1 MASKVLL
8 KKSSVA
14 GKVPLTGDLSYGELA
29 LNYNDGTAYYKTAG
43 DVIEPLVSQKQIF
56 KVITA
61 TYTSTD
67 QQVTDSWSA
76 SAYRSA
82 KYIIQVTQGT
92 EYQTSEMLLLHNGT
106 NTFTTEYALL
116 HTTPSLLCTVTTD
129 VSGGNV
135 RLLITML
142 SNSMATINIRRILL
156 ES

>member
-1 MASKVLL
+1 MANKVLL

-14 GKVPLTGDLSYGELA
+14 GKIPQTGDLSYGELA
-29 LNYNDGTAYYKTAG
+29 LNYNDGAAYYKTVG

-56 KVITA
+56 KVINA
-61 TYTSTD
+61 TYTTSD
-67 QQVTDSWSA
+67 QQITDSWSA

-92 EYQTSEMLLLHNGT
+92 EYQTSEMLVLHNGT
-106 NTFTTEYALL
+106 TTFTTEYALL
-116 HTTPSLLCTVTTD
+116 HTTPSLLCTVATD
-129 VSGGNV
+129 VYGGNV

-142 SNSMATINIRRILL
+142 SNALTTINIRRILL

>member
-1 MASKVLL
+1 MANKVLL

-14 GKVPLTGDLSYGELA
+14 GKIPVTNDLSYGELA
-29 LNYNDGTAYYKTAG
+29 LNYNDGAAYYKTAG

-56 KVITA
+56 KVINA
-61 TYTSTD
+61 TYTTSD
-67 QQVTDSWSA
+67 QQITDSWSA

-92 EYQTSEMLLLHNGT
+92 EYQTSEMLLMHNGT
-106 NTFTTEYALL
+106 TTFTTEYALL
-116 HTTPSLLCTVTTD
+116 HTTPSLLCTVATD
-129 VSGGNV
+129 VYGGNV

-142 SNSMATINIRRILL
+142 SNAMATINIRRILL

>member
-29 LNYNDGTAYYKTAG
+29 LNYNDGTAYYKTAS
-43 DVIEPLVSQKQIF
+43 DAIEPLVSQKQIF

-82 KYIIQVTQGT
+82 KYIIQVSQGT
-92 EYQTSEMLLLHNGT
+92 EYQTSEMLVMHNGT

-116 HTTPSLLCTVTTD
+116 HTTPSLLCTVVTD
-129 VSGGNV
+129 VYGGNV
-135 RLLITML
+135 RLLITMQ
-142 SNSMATINIRRILL
+142 SNALATINIRRILI

>member
-1 MASKVLL
+1 MANKVLL

-14 GKVPLTGDLSYGELA
+14 GKVPVTNDLSYGELA
-29 LNYNDGTAYYKTAG
+29 LNYNDGAAYYKTVG
-43 DVIEPLVSQKQIF
+43 DAIEPLVSQKQIF
-56 KVITA
+56 KVINA
-61 TYTSTD
+61 TYTTSD
-67 QQVTDSWSA
+67 QQITDSWSA

-92 EYQTSEMLLLHNGT
+92 EYQTSEMLVMHNGT

-116 HTTPSLLCTVTTD
+116 HTTPSLLCTVATD
-129 VSGGNV
+129 VYGGNV

-142 SNSMATINIRRILL
+142 SNAMATINIRRILL

>member
-1 MASKVLL
+1 MANKVLL
-8 KKSSVA
+8 KKSSIA
-14 GKVPLTGDLSYGELA
+14 GKVPQTSDLSYGELA
-29 LNYNDGTAYYKTAG
+29 LNYSDGAAYYRTVG

-61 TYTSTD
+61 TYSTSD
-67 QQVTDSWSA
+67 QQITDSWSA

-92 EYQTSEMLLLHNGT
+92 EYQTSEMLVMHNGT

-116 HTTPSLLCTVTTD
+116 HTTPSLLCTVATD
-129 VSGGNV
+129 VYGGNV

-142 SNSMATINIRRILL
+142 SNAMATINIRRILL

>member
-1 MASKVLL
+1 MANKVLL

-14 GKVPLTGDLSYGELA
+14 GKVPLTNDLSYGELA
-29 LNYNDGTAYYKTAG
+29 LNYNDGTAYYRTVG

-61 TYTSTD
+61 TYSTSD
-67 QQVTDSWSA
+67 QQITDSWSA

-92 EYQTSEMLLLHNGT
+92 EYQTSEMLVMHNGT

-116 HTTPSLLCTVTTD
+116 HTAPSLLCTVATD
-129 VSGGNV
+129 VYGGNV

-142 SNSMATINIRRILL
+142 SNAMSTINIRRILI